1 MPSGWTVGFK
11 LPAGLTLAD
20 VYSARLTALHATA
33 FELEVIYDIEV
44 KVPLYPDLDTALAKA
59 RRTETDKANKKI
71 PLTAY
76 TDLGVDV
83 LGAFVFSD
91 GRSPLLVN
99 GKPLKSI
106 NAWANKQNTKIRTVH
121 DTERKNI
128 FTKQKS
134 KAYHDEVDMPVY
146 PSTIPSK
153 KLDRVWQTRNDHVD
167 NYLHTASSR
176 VIKLLVDTGVK
187 VLVIG
192 WSPGFKDSVNM
203 GRVNNQ
209 KFAMI
214 PHARWRD
221 QLIYKGSAAGILVIT
236 KEESYTSKASF
247 LDQDFIPTWGK
258 GDRQG
263 WKPSGKRVKR
273 GMYESADGILIH
285 ADVNGAY
292 NGLAKHV
299 VRLNPNRV
307 VTDKGVVVHPVWLE
321 MPGLN
326 HRPAKPDLQTPEAS
340 RAHTL
345 T

>member
-1 MPSGWTVGFK
+1 MQ
-11 LPAGLTLAD
+11 
-20 VYSARLTALHATA
+20 TAKG
-33 FELEVIYDIEV
+33 ER
-44 KVPLYPDLDTALAKA
+44 KV
-59 RRTETDKANKKI
+59 

-99 GKPLKSI
+99 GKPLKAI
-106 NAWANKQNTKIRTVH
+106 NAHANKQNTKIRTAH
-121 DTERKNI
+121 DTERRNI
-128 FTKQKS
+128 FAKQKS

-153 KLDRVWQTRNDHVD
+153 KLDRVWQTRNDHVN

-192 WSPGFKDSVNM
+192 WSPGFKDSVNL
-203 GRVNNQ
+203 GKVNNQ

-285 ADVNGAY
+285 ADVRC
-292 NGLAKHV
+292 V
-299 VRLNPNRV
+299 
-307 VTDKGVVVHPVWLE
+307 
-321 MPGLN
+321 
-326 HRPAKPDLQTPEAS
+326 
-340 RAHTL
+340 
-345 T
+345 